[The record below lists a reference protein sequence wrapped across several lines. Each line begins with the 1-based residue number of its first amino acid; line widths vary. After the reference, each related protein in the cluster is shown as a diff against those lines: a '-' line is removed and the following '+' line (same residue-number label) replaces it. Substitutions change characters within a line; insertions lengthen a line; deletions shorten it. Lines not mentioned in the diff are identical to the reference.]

1 MNTYKTSSGERIK
14 KSVIDRLVRSAK
26 SQVLVNQINEHDY
39 NFCEECKQSSGT
51 YLDCSHTISVDQ
63 CQKQGKSELA
73 WDISNLRVLCRN
85 CHKKHDKL

>member
-26 SQVLVNQINEHDY
+26 SQVIVNQVNTFGY
-39 NFCEECKQSSGT
+39 NFCEECKQSSGA
-51 YLDCSHTISVDQ
+51 YLDCSHTLSVDQ

-73 WDISNLRVLCRN
+73 WDVDNIRVLCRS
-85 CHKKHDKL
+85 CHRKHDKL